1 MFCLAALVPSPPIL
15 VSELCG
21 GSSRAHG
28 EDRQPASD
36 RTSVP
41 DPRDVQLAELRTAV
55 LRVGRTLAAVSSRWA
70 VVGVGDTTRIIGSDA
85 VGTFRGFGVDVP
97 VALSGP
103 RPVSGGAGIHG
114 ATPPDP
120 CLPLPALIAGWL
132 RGEVA
137 SEAAARVHLVA
148 ADTPAARCAE
158 LGAEL
163 RAELDAHDEQCAV
176 LVVADGAATLSTAAP
191 GYFDPDAGPVQDC
204 LDTALATGDRTA
216 LMALDPRLC
225 ARLAVS
231 GRAAYQVLAGLV
243 ATDPAPPAVEG
254 RYRGAPFGVGYHV
267 GMWRPA
273 TGGEV
278 AR

>member
-1 MFCLAALVPSPPIL
+1 M
-15 VSELCG
+15 
-21 GSSRAHG
+21 
-28 EDRQPASD
+28 
-36 RTSVP
+36 
-41 DPRDVQLAELRTAV
+41 
-55 LRVGRTLAAVSSRWA
+55 LRVGRTLAAASSRWV
-70 VVGVGDTTRIIGSDA
+70 VVGAGDTTRIIGSDA

-103 RPVSGGAGIHG
+103 RPVPGGADVRG

-137 SEAAARVHLVA
+137 PEAVARVHLVA
-148 ADTPAARCAE
+148 ADAPADRCAE

-163 RAELDAHDEQCAV
+163 RTELDAHDEPYAV

-191 GYFDPDAGPVQDC
+191 GYFDPEAGPVQDR
-204 LDTALATGDRTA
+204 LDAALAAGDRAA

-225 ARLAVS
+225 ARLAIS

-243 ATDPAPPAVEG
+243 ATDPVPPAVEG
-254 RYRGAPFGVGYHV
+254 QYRGAPFGVGYHAGV
-267 GMWRPA
+267 WRPVTA
-273 TGGEV
+273 GEV

>member
-15 VSELCG
+15 VSQLCG
-21 GSSRAHG
+21 GSARARG
-28 EDRQPASD
+28 ADPRSE
-36 RTSVP
+36 P
-41 DPRDVQLAELRTAV
+41 DPRDTHLAELRTAV
-55 LRVGRTLAAVSSRWA
+55 LEVGRILAAASSRWT

-103 RPVSGGAGIHG
+103 PPVPGASSAAG

-132 RGEVA
+132 RGAVA
-137 SEAAARVHLVA
+137 PEAVARVHLVA
-148 ADTPAARCAE
+148 ADTPADRCAE
-158 LGAEL
+158 LGADL
-163 RAELDAHDEQCAV
+163 RAELDSAAEPDVV

-191 GYFDPDAGPVQDC
+191 GYFDPDAGPLQDR
-204 LDTALATGDRTA
+204 LDTALATGDRAA

-225 ARLAVS
+225 ARLVLS

-243 ATDPAPPAVEG
+243 AADPTPPAVEG

-267 GMWRPA
+267 GVWRPA
-273 TGGEV
+273 IAGEV
-278 AR
+278 VR